1 MPIQGNVEQQIFL
14 TGEHKVGLRT
24 DLTTQ
29 HAIEPTILGTV
40 FSPQLLV
47 LQLKSKENPSRQLDL
62 ASTLTVAGRWREA
75 ILSHSN
81 GLSEPVRRI
90 LSGHHPNGSTAEGPH
105 LAFMPLA
112 FIGHEQADGHVRG
125 MGLVLPNGI
134 SQDEHH
140 DALRAIAA
148 VRELKLGS
156 LGVWHVEPVTASRPA
171 WNLRPETW
179 TAHPHGATHW
189 STVTPIV
196 FDRHPKA
203 KNKTEHQQKTARM
216 IAEACTRIG
225 LSKPREV
232 IVTQVSAHVGV
243 PPSFAF
249 PGFKRKD
256 GSDRRHTHA
265 ILVFDEPVCG
275 PVLIGA
281 GRFRGYGLCG
291 PIVGESE

>member
-112 FIGHEQADGHVRG
+112 FIDHEQADGHVRG

-156 LGVWHVEPVTASRPA
+156 LGVWHVEPVTATRPA

-179 TAHPHGATHW
+179 TAHPQGATHW
-189 STVTPIV
+189 STVTPVV
-196 FDRHPKA
+196 FDRHPKG
-203 KNKTEHQQKTARM
+203 KDKTEHQQETARM

-265 ILVFDEPVCG
+265 ILVFDDPVCG

-281 GRFRGYGLCG
+281 GRYRGYGVCRAMNKQ
-291 PIVGESE
+291 PM